1 MLPRF
6 SEENFPKSLAI
17 VDKIKAVAD
26 KKGCTTGQVTLAW
39 LMAQWEGVIP
49 IPGTRRIKALDENVA
64 AMHVKLTEA
73 EIKEIRAA
81 CENAGDLGAR
91 YPEV

>member
-1 MLPRF
+1 
-6 SEENFPKSLAI
+6 
-17 VDKIKAVAD
+17 VDKIQAVAD
-26 KKGCTTGQVTLAW
+26 KKKCTIGQVTLAW

-64 AMHVKLTEA
+64 AVHVELSNT

-81 CENAGDLGAR
+81 CENAGDLGGR
-91 YPEV
+91 YPDV